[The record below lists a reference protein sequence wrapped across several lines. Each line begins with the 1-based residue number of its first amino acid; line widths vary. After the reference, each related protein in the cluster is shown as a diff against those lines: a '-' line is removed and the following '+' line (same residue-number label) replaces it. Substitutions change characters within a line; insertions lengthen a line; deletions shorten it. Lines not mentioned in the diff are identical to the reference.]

1 MSRDRHASALVV
13 MVLALGV
20 LAVPGLAKEVPF
32 LSGRVNDQA
41 RIIPEAA
48 RQQIEDK
55 LKAYEAESGAQ
66 VAVLT
71 VDSLEGDSLEEY
83 SHRVAS
89 TWRLGQKGKD
99 DGVLF
104 LVAKG
109 DRKMRIEVGYG
120 LEPQL
125 TDAQSGRI
133 LDNVVRPKFRAG
145 DFGGGVSD
153 GVDSILGTLRGQAG
167 AIPAEAPSP
176 AAIPI
181 TSAPWTFRLLLG
193 GMFVIVIGVFTILA
207 AFQKGGGGWFLY
219 VFLIPFY
226 LTFPMVFL
234 GLRGGLTLLTIYVI
248 GLPILRLLLR
258 HSAWGKGYLVRHP
271 GWTDFANSSSSSS
284 HGWSPGGSGGGF
296 SGGGGDFGGGGASS
310 SW

>member
-1 MSRDRHASALVV
+1 MSRPRHVSTLALMVSALC
-13 MVLALGV
+13 VLAS
-20 LAVPGLAKEVPF
+20 PGLAKDVPF
-32 LSGRVNDQA
+32 LSGRVNDLA
-41 RIIPEAA
+41 GIIPEPT
-48 RQQIEDK
+48 RQQIENE

-71 VDSLEGDSLEEY
+71 VDSLDGDSLEEF

-89 TWRLGQKGKD
+89 TWRLGQKHKD
-99 DGVLF
+99 NGVLL

-145 DFGGGVSD
+145 DFGGGVRD
-153 GVDSILGTLRGQAG
+153 GVESILGTLRGQAG
-167 AIPAEAPSP
+167 AIPPAAP

-181 TSAPWTFRLLLG
+181 SQMPWTGRLLMG
-193 GMFVIVIGVFTILA
+193 GFFFVVIGVFTLLA
-207 AFQKGGGGWFLY
+207 TFQKGGGGWFLY
-219 VFLIPFY
+219 FFLIPFY

-234 GLRGGLTLLTIYVI
+234 GLVGGVTLLLIYVI
-248 GLPILRLLLR
+248 AVPILRLLFR
-258 HSAWGKGYLVRHP
+258 HSAWGKGYLVSHP
-271 GWTDFANSSSSSS
+271 GWADFANSSSSGSGSS
-284 HGWSPGGSGGGF
+284 GGSGF
-296 SGGGGDFGGGGASS
+296 SGGGGGFGGGGASS

>member
-1 MSRDRHASALVV
+1 MSRDRHASTLVL

-41 RIIPEAA
+41 GIIPEAT

-83 SHRVAS
+83 CLRVAS

-99 DGVLF
+99 NGVLF

-109 DRKMRIEVGYG
+109 DRKLRIEVGYG

-133 LDNVVRPKFRAG
+133 LDHVVRPKFRAG

-167 AIPAEAPSP
+167 AIPAEASSSE
-176 AAIPI
+176 AIPL
-181 TSAPWTFRLLLG
+181 SRAPWTFRLVMG
-193 GMFVIVIGVFTILA
+193 GMFVVVIGVFTVLA

-219 VFLIPFY
+219 FFLIPFY
-226 LTFPMVFL
+226 LSFPMVFL
-234 GLRGGLTLLTIYVI
+234 GLRGGVTLLTIYVI

-258 HSAWGKGYLVRHP
+258 HSAWGRDYLLRHP
-271 GWTDFANSSSSSS
+271 GWTDFANSSSSS
-284 HGWSPGGSGGGF
+284 HGWSSGGSGGGF